1 MNEQELESG
10 FHQLTAR
17 HIARCLS
24 QLESVNM
31 PSIVTETVKRE
42 LWYLSNDLKDLVMNE
57 QGGQDNG
64 IGKEERN

>member
-1 MNEQELESG
+1 MNAQELEER

-42 LWYLSNDLKDLVMNE
+42 LWFLSNDLKDVVMNG
-57 QGGQDNG
+57 QGGQNNG
-64 IGKEERN
+64 RQQETDA